1 MFRIKLNEVI
11 TMKEYDLV
19 VIGAGP
25 GGMTAAMYG
34 ARANL
39 KVAMIDRGVYGGQMN
54 NTAEVENY
62 PGFPSIMGPDLGE
75 KMYKSA
81 TKQGVEFV
89 YGDVQKIELD
99 GQKRIVKMDPE
110 DITAKAVIIATGST
124 NRKLGIPGE
133 EEYSGRGVSYCAV
146 CDGAFFKDENV
157 AVVGGGDS
165 AISEG
170 LYLANLAKDVDVIH
184 RRDQLRAER
193 VLQTRA
199 FKNPK
204 MEFTWDSVPVEII
217 GDENKVTGVKVHNKK
232 TDEDKV
238 IDASGVFIYIGNVPN
253 SEPFKELKI
262 TDDQGW
268 IITNDQMETTVP
280 GIYAVGDVR
289 QKKLRQIVTAVGD
302 GGIAGQNA
310 FEYISELTD

>member
-1 MFRIKLNEVI
+1 
-11 TMKEYDLV
+11 MKEYDLV

-81 TKQGVEFV
+81 TEQGVEFV

-184 RRDQLRAER
+184 RRDQLRAEK

-204 MEFTWDSVPVEII
+204 MEFTWDSVPVEIV

-289 QKKLRQIVTAVGD
+289 QKKLRQIVT
-302 GGIAGQNA
+302 
-310 FEYISELTD
+310 SRC

>member
-1 MFRIKLNEVI
+1 
-11 TMKEYDLV
+11 MKEYDLV

-81 TKQGVEFV
+81 TEQGVEFV

-170 LYLANLAKDVDVIH
+170 LYLANLAKNVDVIH

-204 MEFTWDSVPVEII
+204 MEFTWDSVPLEIV

-262 TDDQGW
+262 TNDQGW

-289 QKKLRQIVTAVGD
+289 QKKLRQIVTAVGE

>member
-1 MFRIKLNEVI
+1 
-11 TMKEYDLV
+11 MKEYDLV

-81 TKQGVEFV
+81 TEQGVEFV

-99 GQKRIVKMDPE
+99 GQKRIIKMDPE

-204 MEFTWDSVPVEII
+204 MEFTWDSVPVEIV

-289 QKKLRQIVTAVGD
+289 QKKLRQIVTAVGE

>member
-1 MFRIKLNEVI
+1 
-11 TMKEYDLV
+11 MKEYDLA

-62 PGFPSIMGPDLGE
+62 PGFPSIMGPELGE

-81 TKQGVEFV
+81 TEQGVEFV

-99 GQKRIVKMDPE
+99 GQKRIVRMDPE

-133 EEYSGRGVSYCAV
+133 EEYSGKGVSYCAV

-184 RRDQLRAER
+184 RRDQLRAEK

-204 MEFTWDSVPVEII
+204 MKFTWDSVPVEIV

-238 IDASGVFIYIGNVPN
+238 IDAAGVFIYIGNVPN
-253 SEPFKELKI
+253 SEPFKDLKI

-289 QKKLRQIVTAVGD
+289 QKKLRQIVTAVGE

>member
-1 MFRIKLNEVI
+1 MKLNEVI

-157 AVVGGGDS
+157 AVVGGGNS

-204 MEFTWDSVPVEII
+204 MEFTWDSVPVEIV

>member
-1 MFRIKLNEVI
+1 MKLNEVI

-81 TKQGVEFV
+81 TEQGVEFV

-204 MEFTWDSVPVEII
+204 MEFTWDSVPLEIV

-262 TDDQGW
+262 TNDQGW

-289 QKKLRQIVTAVGD
+289 QKKLRQIVTAVGE

>member
-1 MFRIKLNEVI
+1 
-11 TMKEYDLV
+11 MKEYDLV

-157 AVVGGGDS
+157 AVVGGGNS

-204 MEFTWDSVPVEII
+204 MEFTWDSVPVEIV

>member
-1 MFRIKLNEVI
+1 MKLNEVI